1 MTTQTKPV
9 VDLSSFPT
17 DDGKPLAET
26 YRNGTQMLDL
36 LFVFYRLMEAQ
47 GRTRFTVGGNQFLYY
62 NPLNRRENLAPDVFV
77 ALDVAPGPRDVWFTW
92 EEGKCPDVVFEI
104 SSPSTEKNDLGT
116 GPKGK
121 LRIYAELGAREYYVY
136 DPQLVMQ
143 PILKGFELRQ
153 GRFAP
158 LPMDASGGIMSPL
171 LRAELRPMPMAGVGD
186 RLPGT
191 YLRVIDARTG
201 QPFPV
206 PEELQHDYEGLQH
219 DYEGLQHD
227 YVVTQ
232 QRLSAEQQARLAEQQ
247 ARYEAERAQQ
257 AAEQRAVQAEAE
269 LEQLRA
275 ALARQHDSPPDQ
287 A

>member
-1 MTTQTKPV
+1 
-9 VDLSSFPT
+9 
-17 DDGKPLAET
+17 
-26 YRNGTQMLDL
+26 
-36 LFVFYRLMEAQ
+36 
-47 GRTRFTVGGNQFLYY
+47 
-62 NPLNRRENLAPDVFV
+62 
-77 ALDVAPGPRDVWFTW
+77 
-92 EEGKCPDVVFEI
+92 VFEI
-104 SSPSTEKNDLGT
+104 SSPSTGRNDLGT

-136 DPQLVMQ
+136 DPQLVMR

-158 LPMDASGGIMSPL
+158 LPIDASGGIISPL
-171 LRAELRPMPMAGVGD
+171 LRVELRPMPMAGVGD

-206 PEELQHDYEGLQH
+206 PEELQHNYEGLQH
-219 DYEGLQHD
+219 NYEGLQHNYEGLQHNYEGLQHN
-227 YVVTQ
+227 YVVAQ
-232 QRLSAEQQARLAEQQ
+232 QRLGAEQRARD
-247 ARYEAERAQQ
+247 EAERARQ
-257 AAEQRAVQAEAE
+257 AAEQRAAQAEAE

-275 ALARQHDSPPDQ
+275 ALARQQDLSPDQ

>member
-1 MTTQTKPV
+1 MTTQTKPI

-17 DDGKPLAET
+17 GDGKPLAET

-62 NPLNRRENLAPDVFV
+62 YYNPYNKRENLSPDVFV

-104 SSPSTEKNDLGT
+104 SSPSTGRNDLGT

-136 DPQLVMQ
+136 DPQLVMR

-158 LPMDASGGIMSPL
+158 LPIDASGGIISPL

-206 PEELQHDYEGLQH
+206 PEELQHN
-219 DYEGLQHD
+219 YEGLQHD
-227 YVVTQ
+227 YVVAQ
-232 QRLSAEQQARLAEQQ
+232 QRLGAEQQARD
-247 ARYEAERAQQ
+247 EAERARQ
-257 AAEQRAVQAEAE
+257 AAEQRAAQAEAE

-275 ALARQHDSPPDQ
+275 ALARQQDLSPDQ